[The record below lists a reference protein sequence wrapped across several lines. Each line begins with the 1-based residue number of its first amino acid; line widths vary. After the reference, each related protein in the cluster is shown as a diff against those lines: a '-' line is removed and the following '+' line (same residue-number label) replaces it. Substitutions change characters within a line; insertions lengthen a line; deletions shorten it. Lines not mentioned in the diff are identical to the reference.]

1 MIKKNIDT
9 LASWKKLNSKIS
21 SLTEK
26 EIEEL
31 LQIERANK
39 RRAMI
44 IKRLHQRLTKLRTTR
59 EREQLRVDP

>member
-1 MIKKNIDT
+1 MKKNIDT

>member
-1 MIKKNIDT
+1 MKKNIDT
-9 LASWKKLNSKIS
+9 LVSWKKLNSKIS

-59 EREQLRVDP
+59 EREQLRVNP